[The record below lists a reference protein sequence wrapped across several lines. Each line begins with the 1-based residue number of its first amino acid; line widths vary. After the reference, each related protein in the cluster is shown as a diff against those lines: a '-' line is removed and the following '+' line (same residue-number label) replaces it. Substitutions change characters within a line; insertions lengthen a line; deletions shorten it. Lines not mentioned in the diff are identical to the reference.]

1 MEETTRPSGLPWP
14 FDLRDVA
21 ERCRAVPHAY
31 LKLLGDWAAP

>member
-1 MEETTRPSGLPWP
+1 MEETARPSELQRP

-31 LKLLGDWAAP
+31 LKLLGD